1 MWVSF
6 RSQLR
11 GSSGLVP
18 LSLTVSPYFKKFG
31 QPPAKKLSTVGK
43 QRSTRR
49 NILFPAAS

>member
-18 LSLTVSPYFKKFG
+18 LSLTVSRYFKKFG
-31 QPPAKKLSTVGK
+31 QPPAKKAFSGQQSAFSK
-43 QRSTRR
+43 KKYSIRR
-49 NILFPAAS
+49 